1 MKVLFT
7 NSPLNFTHGH
17 TFTQPDWQTLVL
29 PTLAGIT
36 GNEHD
41 ILLVDNNDSIIW
53 NKNLIK
59 IIESFKPDVIGFSV
73 IAARDIFS
81 TIRQI
86 QNVKKNAPHILIIAG
101 GQGATFYKK
110 ELLDSGTDIVIRG
123 EGEIT
128 LKEVLDHINKDSLSF
143 SKYGLSFNDIAG
155 ISLKQNGIVV
165 DTIERKR
172 IKKLDDSPMPRWDLM
187 PLRKSRWF
195 SGRFTGSI
203 ETSRGCPHACSFCAI
218 TSFWEKSFRRKSNE
232 RIIDEM
238 KVLIKQGRSH
248 FYFAD
253 DNFGMGN
260 EKHILLFEEILRQ
273 GLDVKFFAQ
282 MRTDTIAK
290 NPKMVQLAAKAG
302 LYGALIGFDTY
313 DSNTFHHIS
322 KQGSQDLNILCSET
336 MRNNNIMIFGTHIY
350 GLPTQKKPIDFLNTF
365 IQGRKNSDL
374 FRMPHFSILP
384 GTDDYKRLISKEITD
399 ISIKNKP
406 DDNRLLIRSKREK
419 KRFKKGYAAFNL
431 FHLLSPD
438 EILKTIFSK
447 NKNVRIVKKYGYI
460 ATLRHYA
467 YKYMR
472 KLGLTNI

>member
-172 IKKLDDSPMPRWDLM
+172 IKKLDDSPMP
-187 PLRKSRWF
+187 
-195 SGRFTGSI
+195 
-203 ETSRGCPHACSFCAI
+203 
-218 TSFWEKSFRRKSNE
+218 
-232 RIIDEM
+232 
-238 KVLIKQGRSH
+238 
-248 FYFAD
+248 
-253 DNFGMGN
+253 
-260 EKHILLFEEILRQ
+260 
-273 GLDVKFFAQ
+273 
-282 MRTDTIAK
+282 
-290 NPKMVQLAAKAG
+290 
-302 LYGALIGFDTY
+302 
-313 DSNTFHHIS
+313 
-322 KQGSQDLNILCSET
+322 
-336 MRNNNIMIFGTHIY
+336 
-350 GLPTQKKPIDFLNTF
+350 
-365 IQGRKNSDL
+365 
-374 FRMPHFSILP
+374 
-384 GTDDYKRLISKEITD
+384 
-399 ISIKNKP
+399 
-406 DDNRLLIRSKREK
+406 
-419 KRFKKGYAAFNL
+419 
-431 FHLLSPD
+431 
-438 EILKTIFSK
+438 
-447 NKNVRIVKKYGYI
+447 
-460 ATLRHYA
+460 
-467 YKYMR
+467 
-472 KLGLTNI
+472 